1 MKVSMFHLMP
11 YSAMPEE
18 PPHGPDWKS
27 AGIWVDLPNSVY
39 NPEIG
44 NELYNEYLDE
54 LEYAEQVGLDGVCV
68 NEHHANMYGT
78 MPSPSIMLASL
89 ARRTSKAN
97 LIVLGT
103 SIALYNPPTR
113 VAEEMSMIDV
123 ISGGR
128 VVCGFPVGTSQ
139 DTNWVYGMSPSTFR
153 ERYYE
158 AEDLIKKA
166 METREPFHY
175 NGKYTKLRYV
185 SIWPRPAQEPRP
197 PIWVPGGGSIET
209 WDWTIEKDHV
219 YAALSYGGYKRA
231 QQTLNGY
238 WSRVREHGA
247 DETPYR
253 AAYMQ
258 LTLVSD
264 SYEQAKAE
272 YQEGVE
278 FFYQKLLGSTG
289 RYFPEAPGYRTEA
302 SIRAGFERSLALAQ
316 ESAPQAGR
324 KAPQG
329 AGPSWDQ
336 LVEEGNIVAGSPDEV
351 AEKLRDIA
359 KSLRVGHVLPLLQ
372 IGNMRRETTMKN
384 IKMFGEEVLPQIHD
398 VWDDEDWEDRW
409 SPRPLAQRVSP
420 APVGG

>member
-18 PPHGPDWKS
+18 PPHGPDWKT

-39 NPEIG
+39 DPQIG

-78 MPSPSIMLASL
+78 MPSPSIMLAAL
-89 ARRTSKAN
+89 ARRTSTAN

-175 NGKYTKLRYV
+175 NGKYSKLRYV

-219 YAALSYGGYKRA
+219 YAALSYGGYKRRPA
-231 QQTLNGY
+231 DPQRLLEPRPRARRRRDPVPRRIHAADPRLRLLRAGQGGVPGGRRVLLPEAARAPPAVTSPRRPATAPRPRSAPASSAASRSRRSPPRRPAARRPRPAARPGTS
-238 WSRVREHGA
+238 WSR
-247 DETPYR
+247 
-253 AAYMQ
+253 
-258 LTLVSD
+258 
-264 SYEQAKAE
+264 KATSSP
-272 YQEGVE
+272 V
-278 FFYQKLLGSTG
+278 
-289 RYFPEAPGYRTEA
+289 APTR
-302 SIRAGFERSLALAQ
+302 
-316 ESAPQAGR
+316 
-324 KAPQG
+324 
-329 AGPSWDQ
+329 
-336 LVEEGNIVAGSPDEV
+336 
-351 AEKLRDIA
+351 
-359 KSLRVGHVLPLLQ
+359 
-372 IGNMRRETTMKN
+372 
-384 IKMFGEEVLPQIHD
+384 
-398 VWDDEDWEDRW
+398 
-409 SPRPLAQRVSP
+409 SPRSCATSRRACASATCCRCCRSGTCAARPR
-420 APVGG
+420 

>member
-39 NPEIG
+39 DPQIG

-54 LEYAEQVGLDGVCV
+54 LEYSEQVGLDGICV

-78 MPSPSIMLASL
+78 MPSPSIMLAAL

-238 WSRVREHGA
+238 WSRVRELGA

-264 SYEQAKAE
+264 SYESGQG
-272 YQEGVE
+272 GVPGRRRV
-278 FFYQKLLGSTG
+278 LL
-289 RYFPEAPGYRTEA
+289 PEAARLHRPLLPRGARLPHRGLDPRRLRA
-302 SIRAGFERSLALAQ
+302 QPRARAGVH
-316 ESAPQAGR
+316 PAGR
-324 KAPQG
+324 PHG
-329 AGPSWDQ
+329 ARPRRPVLGP
-336 LVEEGNIVAGSPDEV
+336 AG
-351 AEKLRDIA
+351 RG
-359 KSLRVGHVLPLLQ
+359 RQH
-372 IGNMRRETTMKN
+372 RR
-384 IKMFGEEVLPQIHD
+384 
-398 VWDDEDWEDRW
+398 R
-409 SPRPLAQRVSP
+409 
-420 APVGG
+420 